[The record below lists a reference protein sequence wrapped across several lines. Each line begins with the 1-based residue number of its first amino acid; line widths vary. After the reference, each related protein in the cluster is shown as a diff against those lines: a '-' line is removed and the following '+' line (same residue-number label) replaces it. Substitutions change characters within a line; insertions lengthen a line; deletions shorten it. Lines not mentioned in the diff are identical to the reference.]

1 MTKPET
7 TFCKGYGLPTYP
19 HSPRKRRRT
28 DDDDDESNPDT
39 DLYNRRRR
47 NEETPHRDAE
57 SPPRKRHT
65 SNSFYG
71 THAARFGIVPASA
84 LCTLSHVAHI
94 VKTSIAVGVVVSKH
108 IPDVVCKSFP
118 AYIRDV
124 HRARV
129 VRDVFERMRRP
140 EEENL
145 DSGSEIASGL
155 VRGGRCEAD
164 GGACHTGESRS
175 GASEVAMA
183 MAERHLKDGRRRGG
197 IFTSFSIGELRASRS
212 RSATRNTASV
222 SSSPQPA
229 RSTTR
234 CPLCHFDSP
243 SISTFCTAYLTP
255 FPPGRAPRSYAQ
267 GIVAHDILPDIL
279 TSPIDGKQA
288 TLVTY
293 PSTALIDKSHLC
305 TGAAGPPGTLTAS
318 GSHVRVSAEQYRRL
332 LHAREQA
339 WREDSEREVRDQ
351 EHRKLAA
358 ENGLH
363 LPAHN
368 GPYFSDIQE
377 EEATKEA
384 LRRDRSA
391 EAETAWMWKLAELRA
406 EAEED
411 KVPFPLNV
419 PGYGELEDGE
429 VARLEG
435 DVEVL
440 DRWLASMEDTA
451 TTIRPATAGRRRK
464 REDSAALKQEAD
476 RTERLKAIQQRE
488 VDRQYLEH
496 IADLQR
502 QAVSLGYKFPE
513 GVPGWKQVDPAEKGR
528 STWAI
533 YTNQM
538 NDMSEAK
545 GKMAGV
551 APSSNPTRT
560 RDDQARVKHY
570 TRLKQ
575 KFAHP
580 KWVERV
586 GQIGELRS
594 SILCARGRWPEDVQD
609 WEKTP
614 EEFKKCARE
623 VTAFL
628 EMGERY
634 ET

>member
-1 MTKPET
+1 MTEPYT
-7 TFCKGYGLPTYP
+7 TFCKGYGHPPYP
-19 HSPRKRRRT
+19 QSPRKRRRT
-28 DDDDDESNPDT
+28 DDDDNFT
-39 DLYNRRRR
+39 DLSNRRRRR
-47 NEETPHRDAE
+47 NEESPHHHDE

-65 SNSFYG
+65 PNSFYG
-71 THAARFGIVPASA
+71 THAARFGIIPASA

-108 IPDVVCKSFP
+108 VPDAVCKSFP

-124 HRARV
+124 HRAGV

-140 EEENL
+140 GEENL
-145 DSGSEIASGL
+145 DPGVEIATGL
-155 VRGGRCEAD
+155 VRGRRCKAD
-164 GGACHTGESRS
+164 GGACHREDSRGGGS
-175 GASEVAMA
+175 AVAMA

-243 SISTFCTAYLTP
+243 SISTFCTACLTP

-318 GSHVRVSAEQYRRL
+318 GSNVPVSAEQYRRL

-339 WREDSEREVRDQ
+339 WREDSEREIRDQ

-384 LRRDRSA
+384 LGMDRSA
-391 EAETAWMWKLAELRA
+391 EAETAWMWKL
-406 EAEED
+406 ED
-411 KVPFPLNV
+411 W
-419 PGYGELEDGE
+419 E

-440 DRWLASMEDTA
+440 DGWLASMEY
-451 TTIRPATAGRRRK
+451 TTPTTHPGVTDGRK
-464 REDSAALKQEAD
+464 KGKTSESLKQEAD

-533 YTNQM
+533 FTNQM

-594 SILCARGRWPEDVQD
+594 SILRARGRWPEDVQD
-609 WEKTP
+609 GEKTP